1 MTRDPTTGTFEF
13 PDSWNNS
20 NEYTNGFSPFS
31 ISSSNC
37 PKNNITP
44 NGVTHTISN
53 SWQNPLNQST
63 YNNFA
68 SSFANKDNKNMSAFV
83 WNDNAATNSLTDNLS
98 ELNIR
103 DDRPRPTKIRR
114 RNALTIL
121 DQHFPNPNSV
131 KKPTSLIE
139 SSNTPVDA
147 FQGASLL
154 ESIEENEKLCL
165 LERQQHPKR

>member
-1 MTRDPTTGTFEF
+1 MTRNPKTGTFEC
-13 PDSWNNS
+13 PDSWNDS
-20 NEYTNGFSPFS
+20 NDYTNGSSPFS

-44 NGVTHTISN
+44 NGATHTISN
-53 SWQNPLNQST
+53 SWQNPLNQSNF
-63 YNNFA
+63 NNFA

-139 SSNTPVDA
+139 SSTPVDA

>member
-1 MTRDPTTGTFEF
+1 
-13 PDSWNNS
+13 
-20 NEYTNGFSPFS
+20 
-31 ISSSNC
+31 
-37 PKNNITP
+37 
-44 NGVTHTISN
+44 
-53 SWQNPLNQST
+53 
-63 YNNFA
+63 
-68 SSFANKDNKNMSAFV
+68 MSAFV

-103 DDRPRPTKIRR
+103 DERPRPTKIRR

-154 ESIEENEKLCL
+154 ESIEEHEKLCL
-165 LERQQHPKR
+165 LEGQQHTKR

>member
-1 MTRDPTTGTFEF
+1 MTRNPKTGAFECPDP
-13 PDSWNNS
+13 WNNS
-20 NEYTNGFSPFS
+20 NDYTNGLSPFS
-31 ISSSNC
+31 LSSNNC
-37 PKNNITP
+37 PKNNVTP

-53 SWQNPLNQST
+53 SWQNPLNQSNF
-63 YNNFA
+63 NNFS

-103 DDRPRPTKIRR
+103 DERPRPTKIRR

-154 ESIEENEKLCL
+154 ESIEEHEKLCL
-165 LERQQHPKR
+165 LEGQQHTKR